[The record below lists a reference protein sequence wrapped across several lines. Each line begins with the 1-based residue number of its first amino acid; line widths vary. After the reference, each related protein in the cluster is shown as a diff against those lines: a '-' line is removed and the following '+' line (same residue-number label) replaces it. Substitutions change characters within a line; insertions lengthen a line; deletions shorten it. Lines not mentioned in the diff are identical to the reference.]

1 MQDRV
6 FIRHQRSENSP
17 FNSHNSLTFTFRS
30 LWFFYSDMEP
40 LSKYSPVMLDL
51 SPATIILN
59 ENPAREGE
67 GDWKATLQL
76 SPSFNASCPSH
87 KTVITKEYPS
97 FGEWIHH
104 RGSGLIPTSKMAL
117 KQWQRQLKWWKM
129 VQKQDWSC
137 ISDKYHH
144 LYYYM
149 TNFFNLIGLEQLYFS
164 LIWNT
169 YMWILQTFCGE

>member
-1 MQDRV
+1 MFVSEIFIVKFCCLEIWYSLNSIYSLLLFKVYPPLTMQDRV

-144 LYYYM
+144 
-149 TNFFNLIGLEQLYFS
+149 
-164 LIWNT
+164 
-169 YMWILQTFCGE
+169 